1 MKANGP
7 DMVAVLLGEVRRQTA
22 EMDGCQ
28 ERLSQL
34 SVDRRELIAELRSH
48 KVKYSV
54 IAQAAGVHEGTI
66 KSHMAL
72 WKKTNTS
79 DTNVEQCLTISP
91 DTSQDAAAKSA

>member
-1 MKANGP
+1 MESTE
-7 DMVAVLLGEVRRQTA
+7 MIAVLLGEVRRQTA

-34 SVDRRELIAELRSH
+34 SNDRRQLIAELRSH
-48 KVKYSV
+48 KVRYSV
-54 IAQAAGVHEGTI
+54 IAEAAGVHEGTI

-72 WKKTNTS
+72 WKKMNAS

-91 DTSQDAAAKSA
+91 DTSQDAAANSA